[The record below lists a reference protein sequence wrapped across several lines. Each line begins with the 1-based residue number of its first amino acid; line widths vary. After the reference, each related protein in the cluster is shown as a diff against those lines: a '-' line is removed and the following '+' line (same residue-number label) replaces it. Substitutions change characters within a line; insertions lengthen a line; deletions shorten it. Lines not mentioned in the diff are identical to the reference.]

1 MKTEAIAREVRF
13 LKVHF
18 LLKGYLLGTF
28 LDHEFDMELPEGT
41 TLMQALRKAGKERR
55 VDFDRVLEEHE
66 VIRESILVSGERLA
80 WPGGLERRLEEGDS
94 VYMLSPLAGG

>member
-1 MKTEAIAREVRF
+1 MT
-13 LKVHF
+13 VHF
-18 LLKGYLLGTF
+18 LLKGYMLGTF

-41 TLMQALRKAGKERR
+41 TLKKALDKAGKKRG

-66 VIRESILVSGERLA
+66 VIRETILLSGERLQ
-80 WPGGLERRLEEGDS
+80 WPGGLDRQLKDGDT

>member
-1 MKTEAIAREVRF
+1 M
-13 LKVHF
+13 KVHF

-28 LDHEFDMELPEGT
+28 LDHEFDLDLPEGT
-41 TLMQALRKAGKERR
+41 TLEAALQRAGRERG
-55 VDFDRVLEEHE
+55 VDFDRVLAEHE

-80 WPGGLERRLEEGDS
+80 WPEGLGRELREGDS